1 MDKVPVCIVGCGGMG
16 HRHILGYKALA
27 DTGIGNLDIVAVCDV
42 RPENAALAAREVE
55 RLLGTKPMIFADPE
69 QAVAHPEI
77 AAFDVVTDASVHHRV
92 AVPALMAGKHA
103 LVEKPLGATIRAC
116 QAMIAAAHQGGAVLA
131 TAENFRRDPPN
142 RQSRSI
148 IEHGLLGA
156 PYLMIETVLGRD
168 DLIDT
173 PWRHVKE
180 SGSLALDSF
189 VHHADIAQYYLGRI
203 DQVFGKGLI
212 VEPVRRRPDRFDHHL
227 EYYRERFKG
236 FPEKIVATAEDAVL
250 AMFKMESGAVVQ
262 FSGVAAGR
270 GARVHERSVHGRLGS
285 MHPQGDRVGRPV
297 ILRLED
303 RELTGREILPLLP
316 DFRLN
321 EVTERL
327 YGSQA
332 VEYTLPR
339 PECDARNIA
348 LELHDFAEAII
359 DGRAPEVDGHQGMA
373 AVAAVLGAFE
383 SEQAGRPVS
392 MDEILAGDVRAYQAD
407 IDEALD
413 LN

>member
-1 MDKVPVCIVGCGGMG
+1 
-16 HRHILGYKALA
+16 
-27 DTGIGNLDIVAVCDV
+27 
-42 RPENAALAAREVE
+42 
-55 RLLGTKPMIFADPE
+55 
-69 QAVAHPEI
+69 
-77 AAFDVVTDASVHHRV
+77 
-92 AVPALMAGKHA
+92 
-103 LVEKPLGATIRAC
+103 
-116 QAMIAAAHQGGAVLA
+116 
-131 TAENFRRDPPN
+131 
-142 RQSRSI
+142 
-148 IEHGLLGA
+148 
-156 PYLMIETVLGRD
+156 
-168 DLIDT
+168 
-173 PWRHVKE
+173 
-180 SGSLALDSF
+180 
-189 VHHADIAQYYLGRI
+189 
-203 DQVFGKGLI
+203 
-212 VEPVRRRPDRFDHHL
+212 
-227 EYYRERFKG
+227 
-236 FPEKIVATAEDAVL
+236 
-250 AMFKMESGAVVQ
+250 MFKMESGAVVQ